1 MRNRI
6 PEVTEEAVIEDF
18 YRGSNDSAFVRAIL
32 QKAPTTSE
40 QLFREANLYITADER
55 AQDLIEGIKPAPPHH
70 GTTRTSNPTYIGRR
84 GLVRRSTP
92 PDHPSL
98 VLEGHPVEA
107 SRHWTTSSTPSA
119 RTIRTCATPCGT
131 ARTSSTPSG
140 MADRSS
146 LYHLPHHEEGLASP
160 GSLSN
165 QKGEGVEHSHTLT
178 GRSTSS
184 SEDMSRRRTEGSK
197 SSTTGRS
204 WWQPLVPQL
213 PIGGQ
218 STQSPSA
225 KRINGSTST
234 ILASTCSSLIR

>member
-1 MRNRI
+1 MTRPSSEPYYRKHRPPPNNYFERRTSTSPLTSRPRTSSEERNLHHQH
-6 PEVTEEAVIEDF
+6 
-18 YRGSNDSAFVRAIL
+18 RGA
-32 QKAPTTSE
+32 
-40 QLFREANLYITADER
+40 
-55 AQDLIEGIKPAPPHH
+55 
-70 GTTRTSNPTYIGRR
+70 TRTHNPTGVGRR

-98 VLEGHPVEA
+98 VLEGHPVGA
-107 SRHWTTSSTPSA
+107 SGHWMTSSTPSVC
-119 RTIRTCATPCGT
+119 TTRTCATPCGT
-131 ARTSSTPSG
+131 AGTSSTPSG
-140 MADRSS
+140 MADHSS

-165 QKGEGVEHSHTLT
+165 QKGEGVEHSLALT

-184 SEDMSRRRTEGSK
+184 SEDTGRRRTEGSK

-204 WWQPLVPQL
+204 WWQPPVPQL

-218 STQSPSA
+218 STRSPSA
-225 KRINGSTST
+225 ERINGSTST